1 MLEWPDT
8 ADARPEDF
16 KKLVVEPFL
25 GFLVG
30 WDGSSDDSE
39 GVAGGVENMRVVGG
53 LQNMFCGLEPFV
65 VVFKVVGGAEEVVEL
80 FVGELVL
87 EN

>member
-8 ADARPEDF
+8 TDARPEDF
-16 KKLVVEPFL
+16 EKLVVEPFL

-30 WDGSSDDSE
+30 RDGSSDDSE
-39 GVAGGVENMRVVGG
+39 IVASGVENMWVVGG

-65 VVFKVVGGAEEVVEL
+65 VVFNIVGGAEEIVEL
-80 FVGELVL
+80 FVGELVC
-87 EN
+87 ED